1 MLDRKQASPIRSPCQ
16 LPINRSGIN
25 PPKVDKIGATTER
38 CQAAWL
44 ALRKRQCFYRQRM
57 NLSGELGNS
66 SSPSRAEGLNLTRTM
81 NRRHTDRSCDS
92 HEDLNDTELISAVC
106 FFSKFSR
113 EEFEGVRV
121 LGVARSYRSPVTCG
135 WALDGF

>member
-1 MLDRKQASPIRSPCQ
+1 MNTPGTRVCRLIAAVFSESLSKMLDRKQASPIRSPCQ

-44 ALRKRQCFYRQRM
+44 ALRKRECFYRQRI

-92 HEDLNDTELISAVC
+92 HEDLNGTELISAVC
-106 FFSKFSR
+106 FFLCFP
-113 EEFEGVRV
+113 
-121 LGVARSYRSPVTCG
+121 ARSSRV
-135 WALDGF
+135 

>member
-16 LPINRSGIN
+16 PPINRSGIN
-25 PPKVDKIGATTER
+25 PQKVDKIGATTER

-44 ALRKRQCFYRQRM
+44 ALRKRECFYRQRI

-92 HEDLNDTELISAVC
+92 HKDLNDTELISAVC

-121 LGVARSYRSPVTCG
+121 LGVARSYRSPVTRR